1 MDEVIVHPRVHERHP
16 EVSVEDVL
24 SAWKHAIRSAP
35 RVDDSR
41 TWVSVGVDVK
51 GRLLEMV
58 AVHNGR
64 GDWLVYHAMTPPSK
78 KLSRNYLSTGGDHE
92 PRSDERRLR
101 GD

>member
-51 GRLLEMV
+51 GRLLFIMGVE
-58 AVHNGR
+58 
-64 GDWLVYHAMTPPSK
+64 
-78 KLSRNYLSTGGDHE
+78 TG
-92 PRSDERRLR
+92 LFIML
-101 GD
+101 

>member
-1 MDEVIVHPRVHERHP
+1 MDEVVVHPRVHERHP
-16 EVSVEDVL
+16 EVSAEDVL

-64 GDWLVYHAMTPPSK
+64 GDWLVYHAKTPPSK
-78 KLSRNYLSTGGDHE
+78 KTLKELSIDRR
-92 PRSDERRLR
+92 RS
-101 GD
+101 